1 MMKTHQWQLKYVK
14 WFSAEA
20 MHEAANN
27 WVSELNFVRDE
38 QVFFEHLLQQL
49 IASDV
54 CSKVTFACNSLKE
67 KLETLKKDCNLLV
80 SAAHK
85 HQNKLYILID
95 GIDQLDEEDFLR
107 ESHLEF
113 VDVIGEFLMKHNQ
126 LKKDLF
132 DMVKLELKTRR
143 KDHLFLA
150 S

>member
-1 MMKTHQWQLKYVK
+1 MKTHQWQLKYVK
-14 WFSAEA
+14 WFSTEE
-20 MHEAANN
+20 MYEAANN

-49 IASDV
+49 LRSELCCKASFT
-54 CSKVTFACNSLKE
+54 CKSLRKE
-67 KLETLKKDCNLLV
+67 LDMLKRDCNLLV
-80 SAAHK
+80 SAAFRQK
-85 HQNKLYILID
+85 RKLYNLTD
-95 GIDQLDEEDFLR
+95 GIDQIDQEDLLR
-107 ESHLEF
+107 ERHHEF
-113 VDVIGEFLMKHNQ
+113 IDVIGEFLMIHNQ